1 MRVLLV
7 EDDDRVAGALSVN
20 LTRQHMEVDRVGTA
34 QRALERLRTGAGH
47 DVVLLDLGLPD
58 LDGLALCR
66 RIRELCDVPVIMVT
80 ARTDMASRLQGLHV
94 GADDYVTKPFDPREL
109 VARIYAVTRRA
120 SAGPRPAGR
129 ADPLPPG
136 AATAEVAAVRAPT
149 AVVGPQ
155 GVRIDV
161 ERREVTV
168 DGEPI
173 PLTRKEFNLLAMLA
187 RQPGIV
193 FTRSRIL
200 AEVWDSAWVGNQRTL
215 EVHVAAVRAKVGV
228 AGVIE
233 TVRGV
238 GYRFPAA

>member
-20 LTRQHMEVDRVGTA
+20 LTRQRMDVDRVGSA
-34 QRALERLRTGAGH
+34 QRALERLRTGARH

-58 LDGLALCR
+58 LDGLALCK

-80 ARTDMASRLQGLHV
+80 ARTDMATRLHGLHV

-109 VARIYAVTRRA
+109 VARIHAVTRRA
-120 SAGPRPAGR
+120 TRSTPPELTVDESPSLSVPAVPAAIAGPG
-129 ADPLPPG
+129 
-136 AATAEVAAVRAPT
+136 
-149 AVVGPQ
+149 

-168 DGEPI
+168 DGTPV

-215 EVHVAAVRAKVGV
+215 EVHVAAVRAKLGV
-228 AGVIE
+228 AGIIE

-238 GYRFPAA
+238 GYRFPAG

>member
-1 MRVLLV
+1 MRVLLI

-20 LTRQHMEVDRVGTA
+20 LTRQQMDVDRVGSA
-34 QRALERLRTGAGH
+34 QRALERLRTGARH

-58 LDGLALCR
+58 LDGLALCK

-80 ARTDMASRLQGLHV
+80 ARTDMSTRLHGLHV

-109 VARIYAVTRRA
+109 VARIHAVTRRA
-120 SAGPRPAGR
+120 ARAVPELPIEDAPASAAPTTTIAGPG
-129 ADPLPPG
+129 
-136 AATAEVAAVRAPT
+136 
-149 AVVGPQ
+149 
-155 GVRIDV
+155 GVELDV

-168 DGEPI
+168 DGAPVA
-173 PLTRKEFNLLAMLA
+173 LTRKEFNLLAMLA

-200 AEVWDSAWVGNQRTL
+200 AEVWDSAWIGNQRTL
-215 EVHVAAVRAKVGV
+215 EVHVAAVRAKLGV
-228 AGVIE
+228 AGIIE

-238 GYRFPAA
+238 GYRYPAG

>member
-20 LTRQHMEVDRVGTA
+20 LTRQRMDVDRVGTA

-47 DVVLLDLGLPD
+47 DVILLDLGLPD
-58 LDGLALCR
+58 LDGLALCK

-80 ARTDMASRLQGLHV
+80 ARTDMATRLHGLHV

-109 VARIYAVTRRA
+109 VARIHAVTRRA
-120 SAGPRPAGR
+120 ARPAPVSPVSPAEGPDGSVPEPRADGGIAGPG
-129 ADPLPPG
+129 
-136 AATAEVAAVRAPT
+136 
-149 AVVGPQ
+149 

-161 ERREVTV
+161 ERWEVTV
-168 DGEPI
+168 DGEPVA
-173 PLTRKEFNLLAMLA
+173 LTRKEFNLLAMLA

-215 EVHVAAVRAKVGV
+215 EVHVAAVRAKLGV

-238 GYRFPAA
+238 GYRFPAG

>member
-1 MRVLLV
+1 MLLV

-20 LTRQHMEVDRVGTA
+20 LTRQRMDVDRVGSA
-34 QRALERLRTGAGH
+34 QRALERLRTGARH

-58 LDGLALCR
+58 LDGLALCK

-80 ARTDMASRLQGLHV
+80 ARTDMSTRLHGLHV

-109 VARIYAVTRRA
+109 VARIHAVTRRA
-120 SAGPRPAGR
+120 SRFGPADATVEEAPATPGPLPSAAVAGPG
-129 ADPLPPG
+129 
-136 AATAEVAAVRAPT
+136 
-149 AVVGPQ
+149 

-168 DGEPI
+168 DGAPV

-215 EVHVAAVRAKVGV
+215 EVHVAAVRAKLGV

-238 GYRFPAA
+238 GYRFPAG

>member
-20 LTRQHMEVDRVGTA
+20 LTRQHMDVDRVGSA
-34 QRALERLRTGAGH
+34 QRALERLRTGATH

-58 LDGLALCR
+58 LDGLALCK

-80 ARTDMASRLQGLHV
+80 ARTDMATRLHGLHV

-109 VARIYAVTRRA
+109 VARIHAVTRRA
-120 SAGPRPAGR
+120 NRAVPPEIPLEEAPASPAPAVAIAGPG
-129 ADPLPPG
+129 
-136 AATAEVAAVRAPT
+136 
-149 AVVGPQ
+149 

-161 ERREVTV
+161 ERWEVTV
-168 DGEPI
+168 DGEPVA
-173 PLTRKEFNLLAMLA
+173 LTRKEFNLLAMLA

-215 EVHVAAVRAKVGV
+215 EVHVAAVRAKLGV

-238 GYRFPAA
+238 GYRFPAG

>member
-1 MRVLLV
+1 MRVLLI

-20 LTRQHMEVDRVGTA
+20 LTRQRMDVDRVGTA
-34 QRALERLRTGAGH
+34 QRALERLRTGARH

-58 LDGLALCR
+58 LDGLALCK

-80 ARTDMASRLQGLHV
+80 ARTDMSTRLHGLHV

-109 VARIYAVTRRA
+109 VARIHAVTRRA
-120 SAGPRPAGR
+120 GR
-129 ADPLPPG
+129 AVPPDLP
-136 AATAEVAAVRAPT
+136 AEEAPT
-149 AVVGPQ
+149 SPAPSSVIVGPG
-155 GVRIDV
+155 GVRIDI
-161 ERREVTV
+161 ERREATV
-168 DGEPI
+168 NGEAVA
-173 PLTRKEFNLLAMLA
+173 LTRKEFNLVAMLG

-215 EVHVAAVRAKVGV
+215 EVHVAAVRAKLGV

-238 GYRFPAA
+238 GYRFPAG

>member
-1 MRVLLV
+1 MRVLLI

-20 LTRQHMEVDRVGTA
+20 LTRQRMDVDRVGSA
-34 QRALERLRTGAGH
+34 QRALERLRTGARH

-58 LDGLALCR
+58 LDGLALCK

-80 ARTDMASRLQGLHV
+80 ARTDMSTRLHGLHV

-109 VARIYAVTRRA
+109 VARIHAVTRRA
-120 SAGPRPAGR
+120 SRTAPPESPVDETPAPASSTIAGPG
-129 ADPLPPG
+129 
-136 AATAEVAAVRAPT
+136 
-149 AVVGPQ
+149 

-168 DGEPI
+168 DGEAV

-215 EVHVAAVRAKVGV
+215 EVHVAAVRAKLGV

-238 GYRFPAA
+238 GYRFPAG

>member
-20 LTRQHMEVDRVGTA
+20 LTRQRMEVDRVGSA

-80 ARTDMASRLQGLHV
+80 ARTDMASRLHGLHV

-109 VARIYAVTRRA
+109 VARIHAVTRRA
-120 SAGPRPAGR
+120 GAAPRPGPEPVPELTGPETAPVSR
-129 ADPLPPG
+129 AV
-136 AATAEVAAVRAPT
+136 T
-149 AVVGPQ
+149 GPN

-168 DGEPI
+168 EGEPI

-215 EVHVAAVRAKVGV
+215 EVHVAAVRAKLGV

-238 GYRFPAA
+238 GYRFPAG

>member
-1 MRVLLV
+1 MRVLLI

-20 LTRQHMEVDRVGTA
+20 LTRQRMDVDRVGSA
-34 QRALERLRTGAGH
+34 QRALERLRTGARH

-58 LDGLALCR
+58 LDGLVLCK

-80 ARTDMASRLQGLHV
+80 ARTDMSTRLHGLHV

-109 VARIYAVTRRA
+109 VARIHAVTRRA
-120 SAGPRPAGR
+120 TRVPPPDAPADQDAASSAASSAPAVSTVIAGPG
-129 ADPLPPG
+129 
-136 AATAEVAAVRAPT
+136 
-149 AVVGPQ
+149 

-168 DGEPI
+168 DGESV

-215 EVHVAAVRAKVGV
+215 EVHVAAVRAKLGV

-238 GYRFPAA
+238 GYRFPAG

>member
-1 MRVLLV
+1 MRVLLI

-20 LTRQHMEVDRVGTA
+20 LTRQRMDVDRVGSA
-34 QRALERLRTGAGH
+34 QRALERLRTGARH
-47 DVVLLDLGLPD
+47 DVILLDLGLPD
-58 LDGLALCR
+58 LDGLALCKH
-66 RIRELCDVPVIMVT
+66 IREICEVPVIMVT
-80 ARTDMASRLQGLHV
+80 ARTDMATRLHGLHV

-109 VARIYAVTRRA
+109 VARIHAVTRRA
-120 SAGPRPAGR
+120 TRSAAPDTPGDPAASSEPEPGTSAAIAGPG
-129 ADPLPPG
+129 
-136 AATAEVAAVRAPT
+136 
-149 AVVGPQ
+149 

-168 DGEPI
+168 DGQPV

-215 EVHVAAVRAKVGV
+215 EVHVGAVRAKLGV
-228 AGVIE
+228 AGIIE

-238 GYRFPAA
+238 GYRFPAG